1 MDEMKRK
8 TAVAPKALGDLESA
22 QKESLELL
30 KKDPRVYAVIHDE
43 FGLTLS
49 ETRRALAPLL
59 DFYDDL
65 HYCDSCPG
73 YEKCEKE
80 VPHYQIELFREG
92 GLVDRK
98 LHLCPIAKK
107 RESYDASF
115 LDRDFPIAWMNETM
129 KRSVSRTGK
138 KNAALVSML
147 RILKKETEKGVYL
160 FGNRGT
166 GRSFMLACL
175 ANDYVGEHGGPVS
188 FVDTT
193 SLLDKLRALSFASK
207 EKFSRTMNAYGNLP
221 LLVLDDFGNEPKE
234 KSGFVFSS
242 ILFPLLNERAK
253 NGLVTCFSSDFTMQE
268 VADMYAPSIGAPRAR
283 QFRGLLDAI
292 ASPFDITGIPER

>member
-1 MDEMKRK
+1 MDEMQRK
-8 TAVAPKALGDLESA
+8 TAVAPKTLGDLESA

-30 KKDPRVYAVIHDE
+30 KKDERVYAVIHDQ

-65 HYCDSCPG
+65 HYCDACPG

-92 GLVDRK
+92 NLVDRK
-98 LHLCPIAKK
+98 LHLCPLAKK
-107 RESYDASF
+107 REAYAAAF
-115 LDRDFPIAWMNETM
+115 IDRDFPIAWMNESM
-129 KRSVSRTGK
+129 RKSVSRTGK
-138 KNAALVSML
+138 KIPALRSML
-147 RILKKETEKGVYL
+147 AILQKETKEGVYL
-160 FGNRGT
+160 SGNRGT

-175 ANDYVGEHGGPVS
+175 ANDYVSVHSGPVS

-193 SLLDKLRALSFASK
+193 SLLDKIRSLSFSSK
-207 EKFSRTMNAYGNLP
+207 EKFDRAMNAYENAP
-221 LLVLDDFGNEPKE
+221 LLILDDFGNEPKE

-242 ILFPLLNERAK
+242 ILFPLLNERDK
-253 NGLVTCFSSDFTMQE
+253 KGLVTCFASDFSMQE

-283 QFRGLLDAI
+283 QFRGLLGAI
-292 ASPFDITGIPER
+292 AKPFDITGIPER

>member
-8 TAVAPKALGDLESA
+8 TAIAPKTLGDLESA

-30 KKDPRVYAVIHDE
+30 KKEPRVYAVIHDQ

-65 HYCDSCPG
+65 HYCDACPG

-92 GLVDRK
+92 DLVDRK
-98 LHLCPIAKK
+98 LHLCPLAKK

-138 KNAALVSML
+138 KNVALASMA
-147 RILKKETEKGVYL
+147 RILTKDSAQGVYL

-175 ANDYVGEHGGPVS
+175 ANDFVSVNGGPVS

-193 SLLDKLRALSFASK
+193 SLLEKLRSLSFVSK
-207 EKFSRTMNAYGNLP
+207 EKFGKTMDAYENAP
-221 LLVLDDFGNEPKE
+221 LLILDDFGNEPKE

-253 NGLVTCFSSDFTMQE
+253 NGRVTCFSSDFTMQE
-268 VADMYAPSIGAPRAR
+268 VADMYAPSIGVPRAR

-292 ASPFDITGIPER
+292 AKSFDISGIPER